1 MLLGLAR
8 DIDVAALPGGE
19 LPSLH
24 REAQDLGL
32 SVLVEV
38 HDERELDTA
47 LGTVLTFTR
56 GNVAYTV
63 LGSVPAAAA
72 EAAARAL

>member
-1 MLLGLAR
+1 MPTVSIG
-8 DIDVAALPGGE
+8 AATG
-19 LPSLH
+19 
-24 REAQDLGL
+24 
-32 SVLVEV
+32 
-38 HDERELDTA
+38 RELDTA

-63 LGSVPAAAA
+63 LGSVSAAAA

>member
-1 MLLGLAR
+1 VS
-8 DIDVAALPGGE
+8 IDGVSA
-19 LPSLH
+19 
-24 REAQDLGL
+24 
-32 SVLVEV
+32 
-38 HDERELDTA
+38 RELDTA
-47 LGTVLTFTR
+47 LGTVITFTR